1 MYVRDVMTA
10 QVNFVASDTPVNE
23 VARLLRDQ
31 DIGSVPVSD
40 GEKLVGMIT
49 DRDIVVRGMADGVDP
64 RSLRARDVMSPKIV
78 FCTEDQSVEE
88 VLEHMGQEQVRRM
101 PVVDA
106 NRRLVGVVS
115 LGDLSRAAAERTAGN
130 ALKEISEPEHHRH

>member
-1 MYVRDVMTA
+1 MFVRDVMTA
-10 QVNFVASDTPVNE
+10 QVNFVASDAPVNE
-23 VARLLRDQ
+23 IARLMRDEG
-31 DIGSVPVSD
+31 IGSVPVAD

-49 DRDIVVRGMADGVDP
+49 DRDIVVRGMAEGQDP
-64 RSLRARDVMSPKIV
+64 RALRARDVMSPQIL
-78 FCTEDQSVEE
+78 FCLEDQTLEE

-115 LGDLSRAAAERTAGN
+115 LGDLSRAAQKPAGS
-130 ALKEISEPEHHRH
+130 ALKEISEPEHAH

>member
-1 MYVRDVMTA
+1 MFVRDVMTA

-23 VARLLRDQ
+23 IARLLRDQ
-31 DIGSVPVSD
+31 DIGSVPVAD
-40 GEKLVGMIT
+40 GEKLVGMVT
-49 DRDIVVRGMADGVDP
+49 DRDLVVRGMADGVDP
-64 RSLRARDVMSPKIV
+64 RSLRARDVMSPQLV
-78 FCTEDQSVEE
+78 CCAEDQTIEE

-115 LGDLSRAAAERTAGN
+115 LGDLSRAAQRPAGN
-130 ALKEISEPEHHRH
+130 ALKEISEPEHAH